1 MNLSTFELFKSLN
14 NADGSIELSNTELIK
29 LQNCLFDILSDIDSF
44 CSKNHISYFLSGGTA
59 LGAFRHKGFIPWD
72 DDLDINM
79 TRKDFSKFFKDFE
92 KAFPGKYV
100 VQSPGQTEDY
110 FLTSGRIRL
119 KNSAYVTRGELDENE
134 QGIFVDIFIIENVP
148 NNKLLRKLHGFFC
161 LGFGFLLSCRMFY
174 KNRKSYQALLSGSQ
188 EAKKIFKIKN
198 TIGFCTS
205 CLSASRWNTLTNWVY
220 SLCKNE
226 HSEYVSIPSGR
237 KHYFGELYRRSGFC
251 EKDYLE
257 FEGLRCPVAKDLND
271 YLTKLYG
278 PDYMTPPPPE
288 KREKHLI
295 FKFELPENFK
305 GKS

>member
-1 MNLSTFELFKSLN
+1 MKLSTFELFKRLGKI
-14 NADGSIELSNTELIK
+14 DGSIELSTDQLKELQ
-29 LQNCLFDILSDIDSF
+29 LCLLDMLKDVDKF
-44 CSKNHISYFLSGGTA
+44 CKKEGIQYYLSGGTA

-79 TRKDFSKFFKDFE
+79 TRKDFSAFFESFE
-92 KAFPGKYV
+92 KAFPDKYV
-100 VQSPGQTEDY
+100 VQSPGHTAGY

-119 KNSAYVTRGELDENE
+119 KNSAYVTRGEEDEE
-134 QGIFVDIFIIENVP
+134 EEGIFVDIFIIENVP
-148 NNKLLRKLHGFFC
+148 DNKLLRKIHGFFC
-161 LGFGFLLSCRMFY
+161 LTFGFLLSCRMFY
-174 KNRKSYQALLSGSQ
+174 KNRKSYQSLLSGSQ
-188 EAKKIFKIKN
+188 DAKKVFKIKN
-198 TIGFCTS
+198 TIGLCTS
-205 CLSASRWNTLTNWVY
+205 WLSAFRLISLTNWLY

-226 HSEYVSIPSGR
+226 CSEYVSIPSGR
-237 KHYFGELYRRSGFC
+237 KHYFGELYKRSGFC
-251 EKDYLE
+251 EKDYLD
-257 FEGLRCPVAKDLND
+257 FESLRCPVAKDLND

>member
-1 MNLSTFELFKSLN
+1 MKLSTFELFKTLNTPQNSLSLT
-14 NADGSIELSNTELIK
+14 DYQLKSLQKCLLSI
-29 LQNCLFDILSDIDSF
+29 LFDLDEF
-44 CSKNHISYFLSGGTA
+44 CKKQNISYLLSGGTA
-59 LGAFRHKGFIPWD
+59 LGALRHKGFIPWD

-79 TRKDFSKFFKDFE
+79 TREDFAKFFKNFA
-92 KAFPGKYV
+92 KAYPGKYV
-100 VQSPGQTEDY
+100 VQSPAQTEDY

-119 KNSAYVTRGELDENE
+119 KNSAYVTRGEQDEKE

-148 NNKLLRKLHGFFC
+148 NNTLIRKIHGFFC
-161 LGFGFLLSCRMFY
+161 LGLGFLLSCRMFY
-174 KNRKSYQALLSGSQ
+174 KNRKSYQALLSGSP
-188 EAKKIFKIKN
+188 EAKKIFRVKK

-205 CLSASRWNTLTNWVY
+205 WLSASRWISLTNWIY

-226 HSEYVSIPSGR
+226 NSEYVSIPSGR
-237 KHYFGELYRRSGFC
+237 KHYFGELYKRSGFC
-251 EKDYLE
+251 EKDYLD

-305 GKS
+305 G